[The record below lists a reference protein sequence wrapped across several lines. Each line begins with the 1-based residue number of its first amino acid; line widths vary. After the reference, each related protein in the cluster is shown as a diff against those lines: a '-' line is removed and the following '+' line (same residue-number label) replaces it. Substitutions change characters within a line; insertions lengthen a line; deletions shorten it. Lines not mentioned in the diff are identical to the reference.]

1 MKEVKDMGKC
11 YRKVDN
17 FALYKDECGFL
28 AVYSVWKEDDVFKDG
43 KEYANF
49 RGYLANPENFE
60 SVVEELKYE
69 DKIALAELRAEF
81 GYA

>member
-11 YRKVDN
+11 YRKVGN
-17 FALYKDECGFL
+17 FGLYKDECGFL
-28 AVYSVWKEDDVFKDG
+28 AVYSVFEDEG
-43 KEYANF
+43 KKYANF

-60 SVVEELKYE
+60 SVVEDLKYE
-69 DKIALAELRAEF
+69 DKQELAELQREF

>member
-11 YRKVDN
+11 YRKVGN
-17 FALYKDECGFL
+17 FGLYKDECGFL
-28 AVYSVWKEDDVFKDG
+28 AVYSVFEDEG
-43 KEYANF
+43 KKYANF

-60 SVVEELKYE
+60 SVVYELKQE
-69 DKIALAELRAEF
+69 DYQEIAELQREF